1 MATSTVCPVWIQVRC
16 VWQALYL
23 VSAGRGNGAISA
35 QSPGNGQA
43 QVMAT
48 LYVVGVPA
56 ADADD
61 LTLRARRILDEVR
74 RIIVDDVGSAAAFLA
89 RHGIE
94 TPVVE
99 AMEVRS
105 LRQVQEMGDVA
116 FLHGGHRMV
125 PAGNLDRLV
134 DEARKAGVPVVPVP
148 GPAWPLT
155 MLVLSGLP
163 ADSFVYLGALPASP
177 KAFVDL
183 LSPMRHESRTLL
195 AEATLQDI
203 GRTLPDLLD
212 LLGDR
217 PLVIHRIE
225 EGEASKPWRGTLQEA
240 VMLAGSLPKAGN
252 CSLVIGGAR
261 GEPEAWAENQ
271 VRAQVE
277 ALLRQGLG
285 VKEISQQLSEA
296 SGWARRDVYALAVQV
311 REGLLR

>member
-1 MATSTVCPVWIQVRC
+1 M
-16 VWQALYL
+16 
-23 VSAGRGNGAISA
+23 
-35 QSPGNGQA
+35 
-43 QVMAT
+43 MAT

-61 LTLRARRILDEVR
+61 LTLRARRILDEVT
-74 RIIVDDVGSAAAFLA
+74 RIIVDDVGAASAFLA

-94 TPVVE
+94 TPIVE

-125 PAGNLDRLV
+125 PAGDLARLV
-134 DEARKAGVPVVPVP
+134 DEARQAGVPVVPVP

-163 ADSFVYLGALPASP
+163 ADSFVYLGALPANP
-177 KAFVDL
+177 KALVDL

-217 PLVIHRIE
+217 PLAIHMIG

-240 VMLAGSLPKAGN
+240 VMLTGSLPKAGN

-261 GEPEAWAENQ
+261 GEPESWAEDQ